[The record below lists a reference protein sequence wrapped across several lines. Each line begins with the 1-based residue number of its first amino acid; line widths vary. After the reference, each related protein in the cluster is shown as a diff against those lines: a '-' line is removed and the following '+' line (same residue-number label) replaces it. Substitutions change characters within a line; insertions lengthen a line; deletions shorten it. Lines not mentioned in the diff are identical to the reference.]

1 MPKVGRTFTF
11 KGVEI
16 ARIGTFEAQ
25 TGKVTLTIKDFDNAQ
40 EAYEA
45 LKEKH
50 HAAVKLGH
58 DEHQRLLQKDGY
70 PNAGFVE
77 NIRRDGD
84 RLLADLVDVPE
95 AVAELIKSGRY
106 RSRSIEAIRN
116 FDVDGKKWPFVITG
130 LALLGADLPAID
142 SLEDV
147 AAVYATQGLEYPD
160 GEPVIVIF
168 ASEAKPEDQDSFESL
183 IEEFR
188 DMLNKIDKVIYRR
201 GGAPKFRAL
210 EKAAID
216 ELKSIVK
223 NKKAGG
229 KEMDLTKLVD
239 LLGLEKDATEEA
251 VFASLNELKAKAS
264 AASDGDTISKL
275 RSDLAEAQKRI
286 VALEAEGATER
297 AQRDVDAAI
306 KAGKFAPASRE
317 TLVKMAIGS
326 PTEFGELI
334 QATPENAI
342 LAGREIG
349 SDNSPERE
357 LGDLEPTKTELEIA
371 AKTGLTRE
379 DLIAAKAQARGVV
392 VPADVAKVLAE
403 RRK

>member
-1 MPKVGRTFTF
+1 
-11 KGVEI
+11 
-16 ARIGTFEAQ
+16 
-25 TGKVTLTIKDFDNAQ
+25 
-40 EAYEA
+40 
-45 LKEKH
+45 
-50 HAAVKLGH
+50 
-58 DEHQRLLQKDGY
+58 
-70 PNAGFVE
+70 
-77 NIRRDGD
+77 
-84 RLLADLVDVPE
+84 
-95 AVAELIKSGRY
+95 
-106 RSRSIEAIRN
+106 
-116 FDVDGKKWPFVITG
+116 
-130 LALLGADLPAID
+130 
-142 SLEDV
+142 
-147 AAVYATQGLEYPD
+147 
-160 GEPVIVIF
+160 
-168 ASEAKPEDQDSFESL
+168 
-183 IEEFR
+183 
-188 DMLNKIDKVIYRR
+188 
-201 GGAPKFRAL
+201 
-210 EKAAID
+210 
-216 ELKSIVK
+216 
-223 NKKAGG
+223 
-229 KEMDLTKLVD
+229 MDLTKLVD